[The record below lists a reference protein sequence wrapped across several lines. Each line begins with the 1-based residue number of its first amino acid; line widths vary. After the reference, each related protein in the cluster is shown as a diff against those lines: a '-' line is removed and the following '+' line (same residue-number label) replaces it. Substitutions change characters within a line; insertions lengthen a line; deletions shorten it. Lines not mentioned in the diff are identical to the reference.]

1 MWEHASTFA
10 GVNRELWP
18 LARMTFLPA
27 LEQLTPGPVRIAMND
42 RRVAYDA
49 QRRGVSFAEQEAS
62 LTPAGG
68 RLEPEESAST
78 RWRRRPRGRS
88 QTVVRLWPAEAAART
103 SPCSSG
109 KAVRRSP
116 FRSQRKSFPSLP
128 PSGE

>member
-49 QRRGVSFAEQEAS
+49 QRRGVNFAEQEAS

-68 RLEPEESAST
+68 RLEPEEIAPLAVYLASDEARMVTGQAST
-78 RWRRRPRGRS
+78 S
-88 QTVVRLWPAEAAART
+88 AAARHVLMCAT
-103 SPCSSG
+103 GGQRDTANRPSP
-109 KAVRRSP
+109 AEEW
-116 FRSQRKSFPSLP
+116 QAA
-128 PSGE
+128 